1 MLIDLPP
8 DLVSLARYG
17 FRRAD
22 QSAHTPAPA
31 WRALR
36 DLCRLIDNAERAA
49 ADPPSGASAPCP
61 GCIAAERGDT
71 AEHACHRTIPAP
83 AACPGCTADDA
94 ASAGRGLG
102 TAEHT
107 CGVW

>member
-8 DLVSLARYG
+8 DLASLVRYG

-36 DLCRLIDNAERAA
+36 DLCRVIDDAERAA
-49 ADPPSGASAPCP
+49 ADPPSGAPAPCP
-61 GCIAAERGDT
+61 GCIAAERGD
-71 AEHACHRTIPAP
+71 HADHVCHP
-83 AACPGCTADDA
+83 AAVPDTTVNVDRYECPAC
-94 ASAGRGLG
+94 LG
-102 TAEHT
+102 TGPVAEHT